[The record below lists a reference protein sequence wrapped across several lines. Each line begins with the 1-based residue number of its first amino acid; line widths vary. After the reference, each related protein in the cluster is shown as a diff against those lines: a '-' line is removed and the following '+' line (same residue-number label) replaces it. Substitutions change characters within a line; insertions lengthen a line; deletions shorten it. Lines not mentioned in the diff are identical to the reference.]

1 MLIRRLVDYVLSL
14 LHPQVV
20 QGHFVMLNLG
30 GRPTQPC
37 DKSYVEVFGVKRQ
50 WEQCLMEAWRQ
61 RQEYEVDLV
70 ALLESYKV

>member
-1 MLIRRLVDYVLSL
+1 
-14 LHPQVV
+14 
-20 QGHFVMLNLG
+20 MLNLG